1 MYALNTEAA
10 KAADSTG
17 NRISERGKYTGRFT
31 RAQHIES
38 EKTGTKG
45 IDFDFEAS
53 NGQKARFSIYT
64 VKSDGTQ
71 IYGYKQLMAIMTVLK
86 LRNLAAPQLL
96 RATVYDFDAGQEVE
110 RDVHQFA
117 ELLDKPIG
125 LLFSM
130 EEYKEGKWRPNLAG
144 IFDAETELVASEIL
158 ERKTQPLTLPKM
170 VERLRD
176 KPLQGQASTNYSNG
190 NRAAQEAAW
199 DDDPSEIPF

>member
-17 NRISERGKYTGRFT
+17 NRITERGKYIGKFT

-38 EKTGTKG
+38 DKGTKG
-45 IDFDFEAS
+45 IDFDFEAN
-53 NGQKARFSIYT
+53 NGQKARFSLYT
-64 VKSDGTQ
+64 IKADGTQ
-71 IYGYKQLMAIMTVLK
+71 IYGFKQLMAIMTVLS
-86 LRNLAAPQLL
+86 LRNLAEPVSR
-96 RATVYDFDAGQEVE
+96 RAKVYDFDAGQEVE
-110 RDVHQFA
+110 RDVPQFV

-125 LLFSM
+125 LLFTM

-144 IFDAETELVASEIL
+144 VFQADTELVASEIL

-176 KPLQGQASTNYSNG
+176 KPMQAQQGGSGYQPTNSG
-190 NRAAQEAAW
+190 APDFI
-199 DDDPSEIPF
+199 DDTSDIPF